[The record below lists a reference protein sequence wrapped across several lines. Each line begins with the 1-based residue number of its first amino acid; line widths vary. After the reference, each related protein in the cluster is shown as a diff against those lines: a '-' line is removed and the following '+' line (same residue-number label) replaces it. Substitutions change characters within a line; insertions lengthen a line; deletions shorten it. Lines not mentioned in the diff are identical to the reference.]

1 LSRVDEATA
10 DFVIIGAGIVGLS
23 VAQELKRRYPDQQV
37 IILEKEPE
45 PGRHA
50 SGRNSGVLHSGIYYP
65 PGSLKAQICAQGARE
80 LAAYCTDHGLPITR
94 TGKLL
99 VPTRSGDGSQLAVL
113 EERGRENGVAVERL
127 EEADLRALE
136 PDIHSAT
143 GEALRVQATAVVSP
157 QAVLRT
163 LAREVVD
170 AAVELR
176 CGGTLQSVDPLR
188 ATLNWSGNTIRY
200 GHVVNCAGVHA
211 DTIAHRFGA
220 GLRYSMLPFRGAY
233 WKLDPSSGIRVRHLI
248 YPVPDLRVPFLGVH
262 TTTSTDGDV
271 YLGPSA
277 TPALGRENYHGFNGI
292 TPMDAA
298 RIGLTLVRQAVA
310 GRDGFRRL
318 AWNESRRISRRG
330 FAAAAQALLP
340 RLRPEHLLPSAKRG
354 IRAQLFDREQGSLV
368 MDFLIEQSDGATHV
382 LNAIS
387 PAFTC
392 AFPFARRLVDHIE
405 HSSPAH
411 SDSIHEY

>member
-1 LSRVDEATA
+1 LSPGNETTA
-10 DFVIIGAGIVGLS
+10 DFVVIGAGIVGLS
-23 VAQELKRRYPDQQV
+23 AARELKRRYPDQQV

-80 LAAYCTDHGLPITR
+80 MAAYCCDHGLPIMR
-94 TGKLL
+94 LGKLL
-99 VPTRSGDGSQLAVL
+99 VPTRPGDGSQLAVL
-113 EERGRENGVAVERL
+113 EARGRANGVAVERL

-136 PDIHSAT
+136 SDVLSAT
-143 GEALRVQATAVVSP
+143 GEALRIQATAVVSP
-157 QAVLRT
+157 DAVLRT

-170 AAVELR
+170 AGVELR
-176 CGGTLQSVDPLR
+176 CGGFLESVDPLR
-188 ATLNWSGNTIRY
+188 STLKWSGSTIRY

-220 GLRYSMLPFRGAY
+220 GLRYAILPFRGAY
-233 WKLDPSSGIRVRHLI
+233 WKLDPTSGIHVRHLI

-277 TPALGRENYHGFNGI
+277 TPALGRENYHGFDGI
-292 TPMDAA
+292 TPRDAA
-298 RIGLTLVRQAVA
+298 RIGFALVRQAVS

-330 FAAAAQALLP
+330 FAAAA
-340 RLRPEHLLPSAKRG
+340 
-354 IRAQLFDREQGSLV
+354 
-368 MDFLIEQSDGATHV
+368 
-382 LNAIS
+382 
-387 PAFTC
+387 
-392 AFPFARRLVDHIE
+392 
-405 HSSPAH
+405 
-411 SDSIHEY
+411 